1 MTCKEFL
8 KSKTLKCI
16 LVLLCIALVSG
27 ALLSIMN
34 DLLKVSDEERVMR
47 TIKSIYGEEIGYT
60 EVIADYSTEEGKIEN
75 VFRLAD
81 DNYLIKS
88 TGFDGYQKGT
98 VSVWLVAEFEADS
111 YKGINNVSIA
121 DYEKQTL
128 MSKFND
134 NVLKKFS
141 GSGKEGF
148 DVVVSG
154 ATLSSRALN
163 NAVNT
168 AVSYIS
174 ENLVK
179 ETGGAE

>member
-1 MTCKEFL
+1 MTIKEFL

-16 LVLLCIALVSG
+16 LVLLSIALVSG

-34 DLLKVSDEERVMR
+34 DLLKVSDEERLMR
-47 TIKSIYGEEIGYT
+47 TIKSIYGEEIEYA
-60 EVIADYSTEEGKIEN
+60 ELVVDYSTEKGRIEK

-81 DNYLIKS
+81 GNYLIKS
-88 TGFDGYQKGT
+88 TGLDGYQKGSI
-98 VSVWLVAEFEADS
+98 SVWLVAEFKGDIFN
-111 YKGINNVSIA
+111 GINNVSIA

-134 NVLKKFS
+134 KVMKGFS
-141 GSGKEGF
+141 GSGEEGF

-168 AVSYIS
+168 AVDYVSK
-174 ENLVK
+174 NLVK